1 MKIFVTGAT
10 GFIGGHFINV
20 VPEQIEIF
28 ANRRCKNKSK
38 IKPNRQINWIEKG
51 LEDLDVKDLNNIDT
65 IVHFASAGVSPQK
78 ATLEDLYHFNV
89 NCTLSLLKI
98 AELSGVK
105 RVIMAGSFTEYGLS
119 ANAHEYIPS
128 TAVLLPTTAYA
139 FSKAAAFELSYAFCS
154 KAKISLFYNR
164 IFSAYGE
171 GQFEG
176 NLWPSLQI
184 AARSGKDFQMTNGKQ
199 IRDFISVE
207 HVAREFLRDLTLEID
222 NTITPKVRNICLG
235 KGVSILEFASNWWKI
250 WNAKGKLLPGKIPN
264 RQNEPIRFV
273 GKL

>member
-20 VPEQIEIF
+20 VPKQIEIF
-28 ANRRCKNKSK
+28 ANRRNKNKSK
-38 IKPNRQINWIEKG
+38 IKPNRKINWIEKS
-51 LEDLDVKDLNNIDT
+51 LQDLDAKDLNNIDA
-65 IVHFASAGVSPQK
+65 IVHFASVGVSPQK
-78 ATLEDLYHFNV
+78 ATWEDLYHFNV

-119 ANAHEYIPS
+119 ANAYKYIPS
-128 TAVLLPTTAYA
+128 TAAMLPTTAYA
-139 FSKAAAFELSYAFCS
+139 SSKAAAFELSHAFCS
-154 KAKISLFYNR
+154 NAKISLFYNR

-176 NLWPSLQI
+176 NLWPSLQK
-184 AARSGKDFQMTNGKQ
+184 AARGGKDFQMTNGKQ
-199 IRDFISVE
+199 IRDFVSVE

-222 NTITPKVRNICLG
+222 NTFSPKVRNICSG
-235 KGVSILEFASNWWKI
+235 KGVSILEFASKWWKI

-264 RQNEPIRFV
+264 RRNEPIRFV

>member
-10 GFIGGHFINV
+10 GFIGGHFVNV
-20 VPEQIEIF
+20 VPKQIEIF
-28 ANRRCKNKSK
+28 ANRRNKNKSK
-38 IKPNRQINWIEKG
+38 IKPNRQINWIEKA
-51 LEDLDVKDLNNIDT
+51 LEELDVKDLNNIDA
-65 IVHFASAGVSPQK
+65 IVHFASVGVSPQK
-78 ATLEDLYHFNV
+78 ATWEELYHFNV

-105 RVIMAGSFTEYGLS
+105 RIIMAGSFTEYGLS

-128 TAVLLPTTAYA
+128 TAALLPTNAYA
-139 FSKAAAFELSYAFCS
+139 SSKATAFELSYAFCS
-154 KAKISLFYNR
+154 KAKIPLFYNR

-207 HVAREFLRDLTLEID
+207 NVTREFLRDLTLEID
-222 NTITPKVRNICLG
+222 NTITPKVRNICSG
-235 KGVSILEFASNWWKI
+235 RGISILEFTSIWWKK
-250 WNAKGKLLPGKIPN
+250 WNAKGKLLSGVLPSRN
-264 RQNEPIRFV
+264 NEPQRFV
-273 GKL
+273 GEP